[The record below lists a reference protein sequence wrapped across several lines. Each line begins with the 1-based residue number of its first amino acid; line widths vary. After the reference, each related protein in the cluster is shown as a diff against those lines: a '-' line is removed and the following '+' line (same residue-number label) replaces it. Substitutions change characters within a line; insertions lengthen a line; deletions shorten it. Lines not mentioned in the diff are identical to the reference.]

1 MRWLSPACI
10 APERA
15 EAAYFS
21 VRPTQAL
28 GKSFGYSALQFFFSS
43 GHRVAAKTSI
53 YVLSLFVHADVVLLS
68 PSLFL
73 RVIFL
78 VDFDVDLCREKAG
91 RIFESPDQKIRGFV
105 VQIALPRW
113 ILEHTHQV
121 FREMSVRI

>member
-1 MRWLSPACI
+1 MRWLSRACI

-53 YVLSLFVHADVVLLS
+53 YVLWLFVHADVVLLS

-78 VDFDVDLCREKAG
+78 VDFCRKKAG
-91 RIFESPDQKIRGFV
+91 RILELPDQKTRGFM
-105 VQIALPRW
+105 VQITQPRW
-113 ILEHTHQV
+113 ILEHTYQV
-121 FREMSVRI
+121 FGEMSVRI